1 MERLPKQNPYILLGD
16 LNANLRY
23 PRDDRAIA
31 VAATVASF
39 GLIDMLGHF
48 RQRKKFRH
56 GMTWQMRRRERIIMS
71 RCDYILSTDRRIFSN
86 VTIREPRH
94 YTTDHYM
101 ILGILL
107 SEPMKAHRS
116 YINGR
121 KRYPLH
127 PQKWGPKTKTDA
139 LFEDLKGSIQRNPK
153 RDRVWTP
160 WISKETWALVDKKAA
175 LKQSTRSSPRE
186 DKRLKR
192 QIHRAIRADRK
203 KRTKDV
209 G

>member
-1 MERLPKQNPYILLGD
+1 
-16 LNANLRY
+16 
-23 PRDDRAIA
+23 
-31 VAATVASF
+31 
-39 GLIDMLGHF
+39 
-48 RQRKKFRH
+48 
-56 GMTWQMRRRERIIMS
+56 MS

-116 YINGR
+116 YINGC

-139 LFEDLKGSIQRNPK
+139 LFEDLKGSIQRDPK

-175 LKQSTRSSPRE
+175 LKQST
-186 DKRLKR
+186 
-192 QIHRAIRADRK
+192 
-203 KRTKDV
+203 
-209 G
+209 